1 MKKNKM
7 SVFGKIWFALLGLL
21 VLFPFYWI
29 AISSL
34 KTSDT
39 IIKPDLWPV
48 SWTLKHYQQLLST
61 STFVSGLRASLI
73 VALGTIAI
81 LLVIVILASY
91 SLYRFDFRGR
101 ELLNKVILLAYVFPG
116 ILLIVPVYNLMS
128 SLNLIDSFWALIIM
142 NVTFAA
148 PFCTWLMRGFFAS
161 IPKSL
166 DEAAS
171 LDGLGKM
178 QILTRILLPLLKPG
192 IMTIVIYA
200 FISSWTE
207 FTFSS
212 ILTASDQY
220 KTLPIVLKSITSSYT
235 VQWGQITAAATLAM
249 LPVII
254 LFAIVGKYF
263 VGGLTAGAVKE

>member
-1 MKKNKM
+1 
-7 SVFGKIWFALLGLL
+7 
-21 VLFPFYWI
+21 
-29 AISSL
+29 
-34 KTSDT
+34 
-39 IIKPDLWPV
+39 
-48 SWTLKHYQQLLST
+48 
-61 STFVSGLRASLI
+61 
-73 VALGTIAI
+73 
-81 LLVIVILASY
+81 
-91 SLYRFDFRGR
+91 
-101 ELLNKVILLAYVFPG
+101 
-116 ILLIVPVYNLMS
+116 
-128 SLNLIDSFWALIIM
+128 
-142 NVTFAA
+142 
-148 PFCTWLMRGFFAS
+148 
-161 IPKSL
+161 
-166 DEAAS
+166 
-171 LDGLGKM
+171 M

>member
-1 MKKNKM
+1 M
-7 SVFGKIWFALLGLL
+7 
-21 VLFPFYWI
+21 
-29 AISSL
+29 
-34 KTSDT
+34 
-39 IIKPDLWPV
+39 
-48 SWTLKHYQQLLST
+48 
-61 STFVSGLRASLI
+61 
-73 VALGTIAI
+73 
-81 LLVIVILASY
+81 
-91 SLYRFDFRGR
+91 
-101 ELLNKVILLAYVFPG
+101 FPG